1 MKNLKDI
8 ITERLNI
15 TNNVISE
22 RLILSK
28 NKQNSEE
35 HTFDLTFNDF
45 YEAMETYQRN
55 ADRPSFKAVYLW
67 PITKTPKLLN
77 FSYNAYLESVYI
89 KDSKTITVQ
98 FLGRNKRKRRI
109 YISNDEELLRILDE
123 TTIWRIYD
131 YCCMYY

>member
-1 MKNLKDI
+1 MMKNLKDI
-8 ITERLNI
+8 
-15 TNNVISE
+15 ISE

-28 NKQNSEE
+28 NKPNTED
-35 HTFDLTFNDF
+35 HPFDLTFNDF
-45 YEAMETYQRN
+45 YEVMEAYQQD

-98 FLGRNKRKRRI
+98 FLGRNKRKSRI

-131 YCCMYY
+131 YCSSFIRI